1 MSLKLLEDDQVGSTN
16 YKQKIDWS
24 NKEDSQRLLKIT
36 GELLDL
42 TQVKSGKINLEKNL
56 PSP

>member
-24 NKEDSQRLLKIT
+24 KKEDSQRLLKIT